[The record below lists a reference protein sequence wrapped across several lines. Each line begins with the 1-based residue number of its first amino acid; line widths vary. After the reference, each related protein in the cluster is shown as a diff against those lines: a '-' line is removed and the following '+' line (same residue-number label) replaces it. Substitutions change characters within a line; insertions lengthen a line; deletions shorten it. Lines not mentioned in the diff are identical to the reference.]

1 MWHVCLYL
9 VDRAYGGP
17 EEGGWYY
24 DTGEAI
30 PYGMDTDGKT
40 ACRFFLSLPEA
51 RAFARSPEIAAALAE
66 LNEGR
71 PSISSVL
78 SEGRYEMNVGL
89 GNPEN
94 YPAHKP
100 RYE

>member
-1 MWHVCLYL
+1 MWNVCLYL

-24 DTGEAI
+24 DTGEAM
-30 PYGMDTDGKT
+30 PYGCDDSGKT
-40 ACRFFLSLPEA
+40 ACRFFMSLEEA
-51 RAFARSPEIAAALAE
+51 RAWLRSPEVEAAVAA

-71 PSISSVL
+71 PSVDSVL
-78 SEGRYEMNVGL
+78 SEGRFQMIAKL
-89 GNPEN
+89 GEPEN

-100 RYE
+100 HYE